1 MAGTAVLR
9 RLTWQVAT
17 VASVTR
23 ETATVVTIK
32 LDVPDWPAAALA
44 TSTACL
50 PARAAAG

>member
-1 MAGTAVLR
+1 MAGTAVRR

-32 LDVPDWPAAALA
+32 LDVPDWPGTGPASIW
-44 TSTACL
+44 TS
-50 PARAAAG
+50 G